1 MLPPQGDTT
10 LTDHHQYSSF
20 ILARKISADSLS
32 YLFRL
37 NTVTGE
43 DGGLEESQNP
53 LMTDHLRNFFIE
65 EKRTRMAKILVGL
78 MISY

>member
-1 MLPPQGDTT
+1 MHSYVNILRLITDTT
-10 LTDHHQYSSF
+10 LTYDRYSLF

-43 DGGLEESQNP
+43 DGGLEESRRGHGRFRES
-53 LMTDHLRNFFIE
+53 DF
-65 EKRTRMAKILVGL
+65 
-78 MISY
+78 